1 MGSQLLEALVTGV
14 LVVVIWAGSLFLWIG
29 VPLGG
34 LWLAGEVTKTAEMF
48 LFVVL
53 GGIPLAMIA
62 VGLVLYRVHALYE
75 RIRPGGPTSPARPSW
90 LNAASEERPSLRR
103 LRGGRSLLDIAMAVS
118 VVAALVLLLVWF
130 FFFAELIPVSGR

>member
-75 RIRPGGPTSPARPSW
+75 RIRPGGPTAPARPSW